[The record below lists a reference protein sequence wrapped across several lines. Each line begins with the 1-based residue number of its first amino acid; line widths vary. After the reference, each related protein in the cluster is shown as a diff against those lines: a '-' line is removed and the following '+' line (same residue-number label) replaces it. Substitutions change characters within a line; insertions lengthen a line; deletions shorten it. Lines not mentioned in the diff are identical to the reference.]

1 MEQKITEQIES
12 ILLSYLKL
20 LHIILLMEEAQYVLL
35 STSYYFTTL
44 INLLHIPNMVI
55 INDTVL
61 LFNYIC
67 ENNPETAGIIA
78 QCFIDETSVTSM
90 NTSELSLSILI
101 CLLDEGIDLEAKV
114 NIIKF
119 LAVLIHSSIS
129 LSSRT
134 KVGFVYLSL

>member
-90 NTSELSLSILI
+90 NTAELSLSILI

-119 LAVLIHSSIS
+119 LAVLIHSSKS

-134 KVGFVYLSL
+134 KVRLDYLN